1 MSSLYKKALL
11 IVVVLLTI
19 TTEVIFLYGGAW
31 LSLIML
37 VLASAVAGLLFRKL
51 IDKPLNIL
59 VDYAK
64 KLVDHE
70 YDAKIDLACC
80 HEFEAL
86 SCILQFM
93 AIDLTDIFERFEQV
107 AGGLAESDFKIKAT
121 LNYLNAVI
129 NNMADGLL
137 VADAGGIITRVN
149 KPLAE
154 LFGIDAS
161 EVTGKSVA
169 EVFGA
174 AMSALLMQS
183 STHSAEEV
191 ISTDIELPSS
201 TVLKASSSVIQT
213 TAETQGQSQAAN
225 GVVIMV
231 RDVTRE
237 RNVDR
242 MKTDFISTVSHE
254 LRTPLTSILG
264 FTEIIQE
271 RLQEQVFPALPAGS
285 KKTEKS
291 IKLINDNL
299 NIIIGEGVRLTSLIN
314 DVLDIAKMEAG
325 KVDWKYETI
334 RIEDIIGRAWQSTQ
348 TLCTKAGLEFIKD
361 IQPDLPPITGDT
373 DRLVQVLINL
383 ISNAVKFTKEGS
395 VTCRVKLVNTEMVVS
410 ITDTGMG
417 IDAKDKESVFEKFKQ
432 VGDTL
437 TDKPKGTGLG
447 LPISK
452 QIVTHHQGRIWVES
466 EPGKG
471 STFSFTLPVQ
481 TETSY
486 RLTSTDLET
495 LMKTIHGGTKAHAY
509 IADGVVAGETAS
521 KTILVVDDDESIR
534 ELLTQELQ
542 NVGYSVETAKN
553 GMEAIKIIK
562 ERPPQLII
570 LDVMMPEMNGFDVA
584 AVIKGDPAT
593 ADVPIIILSVVED
606 SERGRHLGV
615 DRYLTKPINKELLF
629 SDIKTLLADG
639 ASRKKILVVDED
651 ESNVKT
657 LTDVLKTKGYTVVSA
672 TDGPDSIE
680 KAKAERPDIIIVDAL
695 LSERDQLVKTLR
707 FEKGLENVYFIYLYG
722 PEKQKFPANV

>member
-1 MSSLYKKALL
+1 M
-11 IVVVLLTI
+11 
-19 TTEVIFLYGGAW
+19 
-31 LSLIML
+31 
-37 VLASAVAGLLFRKL
+37 
-51 IDKPLNIL
+51 
-59 VDYAK
+59 
-64 KLVDHE
+64 
-70 YDAKIDLACC
+70 
-80 HEFEAL
+80 
-86 SCILQFM
+86 
-93 AIDLTDIFERFEQV
+93 
-107 AGGLAESDFKIKAT
+107 
-121 LNYLNAVI
+121 
-129 NNMADGLL
+129 
-137 VADAGGIITRVN
+137 
-149 KPLAE
+149 
-154 LFGIDAS
+154 
-161 EVTGKSVA
+161 
-169 EVFGA
+169 
-174 AMSALLMQS
+174 
-183 STHSAEEV
+183 
-191 ISTDIELPSS
+191 
-201 TVLKASSSVIQT
+201 
-213 TAETQGQSQAAN
+213 
-225 GVVIMV
+225 
-231 RDVTRE
+231 
-237 RNVDR
+237 
-242 MKTDFISTVSHE
+242 
-254 LRTPLTSILG
+254 
-264 FTEIIQE
+264 
-271 RLQEQVFPALPAGS
+271 
-285 KKTEKS
+285 
-291 IKLINDNL
+291 INDNL

-325 KVDWKYETI
+325 KVDWKHETI
-334 RIEDIIGRAWQSTQ
+334 SIEDIIGRAWQSTQ
-348 TLCTKAGLEFIKD
+348 SLCTKAGLEFIKD
-361 IQPDLPPITGDT
+361 VQPDLPPITGDS

-383 ISNAVKFTKEGS
+383 ISNAVKFTKDGS
-395 VTCRVKLVNTEMVVS
+395 VTCRAKLVNTEMVIS

-452 QIVTHHQGRIWVES
+452 QIVNHHQGRIWVES

-486 RLTSTDLET
+486 RLTSTDLKT
-495 LMKTIHGGTKAHAY
+495 LMKTIHSGTKAHPN
-509 IADGVVAGETAS
+509 IADGMVAGVSTS

-553 GMEAIKIIK
+553 GMEAIKSIK

-584 AVIKGDPAT
+584 AIIKGDPAT
-593 ADVPIIILSVVED
+593 ANVPIIILSVVED

-680 KAKAERPDIIIVDAL
+680 KAKTERPDIIIVDAL